1 MNFRYYHIKGT
12 KNWISEED
20 VKVNKKVP
28 FHNYNKEHYTYI
40 TFPKDTDVYNADGT
54 IQDHNGQK
62 ISKQKGQLKVD
73 KLVYIWVPSEN
84 KAELFYHLVGTSFY
98 ASTTPTAHWSTI
110 NVGHDAYVKAS
121 DVKFVYGVKLTPSNT
136 AAEAQAAAQKNK
148 LN

>member
-20 VKVNKKVP
+20 VKVNKKVL

-110 NVGHDAYVKAS
+110 NVGNDAYVKAS